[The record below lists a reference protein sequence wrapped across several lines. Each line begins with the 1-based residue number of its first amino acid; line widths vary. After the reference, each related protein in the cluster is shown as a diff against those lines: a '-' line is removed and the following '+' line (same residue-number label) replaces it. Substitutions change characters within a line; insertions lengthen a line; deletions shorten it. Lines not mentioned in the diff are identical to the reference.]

1 MKLRIL
7 LVAACAAALPIEER
21 EDTVYQTTTQAVGWA
36 QLFGLLPTS
45 TTVAAVST
53 APATTAATVAATTAA
68 AVAAAATTSS
78 VATATTTSSGGFLSL
93 LLDFFSGDDDN
104 DAATSTETTAAATE
118 TALSSSGGWFS
129 SLLLSLFG
137 GSSSSS
143 SGSSVSTA
151 TAATAAST
159 ATASTLV
166 ASVASVASL
175 ASLSASTSTSG
186 GLLAG
191 LFGLSLSLSS
201 VSLTDSV
208 GTSTSTA
215 LSAEIARVAAYA
227 EEGAGITYSPY
238 TNSGLCKTASEVK
251 LDIEMLLAYKIIR
264 LYSVDCLGIEN
275 VVSAISSLQKLF
287 LGIWNIEAW
296 ATDLPSMAEQVLTG
310 SRGWDAVHTVSI
322 GNEVVNLGTN
332 TVAQVKSAVASARL
346 WFKSNASDYSG
357 YIVAVDT
364 LAAVMADASMCDI
377 SDYLAVN
384 CHPYFSGVEALTSGT
399 WLKSQVESLLSH
411 CNNGKDILI
420 TESGWPTYGD
430 TIGLAVPS
438 EDDQYLAIK
447 ALASVMGSEVIMF
460 TTYNDYWKNPGAY
473 NVEQHWGIYGN
484 PSV

>member
-1 MKLRIL
+1 MKLKLL

-68 AVAAAATTSS
+68 AVAVAATSS
-78 VATATTTSSGGFLSL
+78 TATATTTSSGGLLSL
-93 LLDFFSGDDDN
+93 LLEFFSGEDDD
-104 DAATSTETTAAATE
+104 ASTSTETTATATE

-143 SGSSVSTA
+143 GTS
-151 TAATAAST
+151 AST
-159 ATASTLV
+159 ATASTL
-166 ASVASVASL
+166 AALTALALL
-175 ASLSASTSTSG
+175 ASLSASTSTSSTSG

-191 LFGLSLSLSS
+191 LFGLSSLSS
-201 VSLTDSV
+201 DTLADSAA
-208 GTSTSTA
+208 TSTSTA
-215 LSAEIARVAAYA
+215 LSAEIAKVAAYA

-238 TNSGLCKTASEVK
+238 TKSGLCKTASEVK

-275 VVSAISSLQKLF
+275 VVAAISSLQKLF
-287 LGIWNIEAW
+287 LGIWTIDAW

-332 TVAQVKSAVASARL
+332 TVAQVKSAVSSARL

-364 LAAVMADASMCDI
+364 LAAVMADSSMCDI

-399 WLKSQVESLLSH
+399 WLKTQADSLQSL

-447 ALASVMGSEVIMF
+447 AIATEMGSEVIMF
-460 TTYNDYWKNPGAY
+460 TTYNDYWKDPGAY